1 MSAISQPLEL
11 SNTNTEKSAR
21 TLLAEAQQVALVS
34 GDLTDLLF
42 DQCVNF
48 DSDDK
53 EAARHVGKMISL
65 STVLARYQGELINM
79 LEKVENM
86 LPLDPEALKII
97 EHVRSDGRATL

>member
-1 MSAISQPLEL
+1 MAI
-11 SNTNTEKSAR
+11 TDITENPTKTAGGF
-21 TLLAEAQQVALVS
+21 LVEAQQLAVVS
-34 GDLTDLLF
+34 SDLTQLLF

-53 EAARHVGKMISL
+53 EAVRHVGQLISL
-65 STVLARYQGELINM
+65 ASASARYQRELITM

-97 EHVRSDGRATL
+97 EHVKSDGRTPL